1 MDTTE
6 AQEHIAMVD
15 RILARADGP
24 VCLSAFPF
32 VVWGLAGAVMNIAVQ
47 LVIVEHYSTWVYAGA
62 AAALFTAIA
71 LSIVWAQRLR
81 GLERR
86 TLIDRQV
93 FYAFNMAWVVA
104 FVAQIGAANIFAQWA
119 QAGLWLLMYGA
130 AMIFV
135 GMLVRSLPTFI
146 GGAILLAALVVANFF
161 LPYAGFIF
169 AAGDLIGMT
178 GAGIVL
184 YATRR

>member
-1 MDTTE
+1 MDATE
-6 AQEHIAMVD
+6 AQDHLEMVD
-15 RILARADGP
+15 RILARAEGP

-32 VVWGLAGAVMNIAVQ
+32 IVWGIAGAIMNLAVQ
-47 LVIVEHYSTWVYAGA
+47 LVIVQHFTVWLYAGA
-62 AAALFTAIA
+62 AAALFTAIG
-71 LSIVWAQRLR
+71 LSIFWAQRLR
-81 GLERR
+81 GMERR

-104 FVAQIGAANIFAQWA
+104 FVAQVGAPAIFSQWA

-135 GMLVRSLPTFI
+135 GMLVRSLPTLI

-161 LPYAGFIF
+161 LPIAGFIL

>member
-1 MDTTE
+1 MDTSE
-6 AQEHIAMVD
+6 AQDHIEMVD
-15 RILARADGP
+15 RILARAGEP
-24 VCLSAFPF
+24 LCLSAFPF
-32 VVWGLAGAVMNIAVQ
+32 IVWGLAGAVMNVVVQ
-47 LVIVEHYSTWVYAGA
+47 LVIVQHYTVWLYAAA
-62 AAALFTAIA
+62 AAALFVAIG
-71 LSIVWAQRLR
+71 LSIVWGQQLR
-81 GLERR
+81 GKERR

-104 FVAQIGAANIFAQWA
+104 FVAQVGAANIFAEWA

-178 GAGIVL
+178 GAGLVL